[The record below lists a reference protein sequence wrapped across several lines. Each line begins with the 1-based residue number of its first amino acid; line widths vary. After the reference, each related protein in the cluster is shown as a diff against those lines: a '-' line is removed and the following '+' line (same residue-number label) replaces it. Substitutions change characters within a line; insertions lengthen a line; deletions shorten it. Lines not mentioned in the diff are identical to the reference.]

1 MVVGVHR
8 RKDGLISRL
17 KVKTTEN
24 KGIIERDLRSCFMLE
39 NDWLKLSEK
48 GHHCLAQNIKKNETK
63 EEEVEVPI
71 SNQLLHIINEEDLD
85 VSKAVSKRGEERV
98 FSTQTFV

>member
-1 MVVGVHR
+1 M
-8 RKDGLISRL
+8 
-17 KVKTTEN
+17 
-24 KGIIERDLRSCFMLE
+24 M
-39 NDWLKLSEK
+39 
-48 GHHCLAQNIKKNETK
+48 NIKKNETK

-98 FSTQTFV
+98 FSTQTFVQKT